1 MKISDS
7 EMKIMRLIWRRN
19 SAVTASELLDE
30 ADEDWKITTVLTFL
44 KRLCDKGMLEV
55 NKAGKTNFYRPLVK
69 EEDYKREQS
78 EEFLN
83 DMYSGSVKNFLAA
96 LYGGD
101 KPNKNDIDDI
111 KKWFEEL

>member
-1 MKISDS
+1 MKISES
-7 EMKIMRLIWRRN
+7 EMKIMKLIWQRG
-19 SAVTASELLDE
+19 AMTAADVLDE
-30 ADEDWKITTVLTFL
+30 AHEDWKITTVFTFL

-55 NKAGKTNFYRPLVK
+55 SKDGKINYYKACVT
-69 EEDYKREQS
+69 EDEYKRSQS

-101 KPNKNDIDDI
+101 KPAKKDIDEL
-111 KKWFEEL
+111 KEWFENL